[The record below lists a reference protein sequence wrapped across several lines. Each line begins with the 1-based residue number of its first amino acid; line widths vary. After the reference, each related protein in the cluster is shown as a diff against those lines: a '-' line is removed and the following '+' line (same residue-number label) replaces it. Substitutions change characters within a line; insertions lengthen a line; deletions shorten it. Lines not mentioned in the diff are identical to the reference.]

1 MAKPDGHSDKK
12 YQELLG
18 TWSFSK
24 EWSFFK
30 SDFPVNQSI
39 IFPEQKNWSLKGS
52 SLMKIRVAD
61 IGEDNYT
68 DLTEHGKRVQHSP
81 KDPKV

>member
-1 MAKPDGHSDKK
+1 
-12 YQELLG
+12 
-18 TWSFSK
+18 
-24 EWSFFK
+24 
-30 SDFPVNQSI
+30 
-39 IFPEQKNWSLKGS
+39 
-52 SLMKIRVAD
+52 MKIRVAD